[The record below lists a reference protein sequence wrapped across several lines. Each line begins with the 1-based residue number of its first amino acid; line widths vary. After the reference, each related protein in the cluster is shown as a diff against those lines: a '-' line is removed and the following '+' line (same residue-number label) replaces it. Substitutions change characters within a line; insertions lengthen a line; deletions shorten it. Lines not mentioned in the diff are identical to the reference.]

1 MDIIKAFGEQTF
13 ASLKIRNYR
22 LYLLGLNLANI
33 GDWMQTVALGWL
45 VLELTGSGVALGTML
60 ALRFAPIL
68 FLGLFVGGVVDKSNK
83 RTLLFI
89 TQSSFG
95 FLALVL
101 GILVYTGV
109 VEMWMIYL
117 LSLLF
122 GTIDAFDRPTR
133 QTFVHETV
141 GRENLRNAV
150 SLNSTSVNLARVIG
164 PVFAGALI
172 PTIGIALCFFLK
184 AVSVIAIL
192 TFLKRMHIHPSDET
206 IAHDDSTGFLSGVRY
221 AMSVPLIRT
230 ILITMGVIGTFTY
243 EFQVSLP
250 LLVRSTFL
258 GGAADY
264 AALLSAM
271 GAGSVAG
278 GLFAASRGKVSSY
291 EFVLSAFCFGT
302 SVTIAALMPTLPL
315 TVVAMIFVGFFG
327 ITLTSTGNTMVQ
339 LESAPHIR
347 GRVMALW
354 MMAIFGSTLIGG
366 PLIGWIGEHI
376 GGRLAVGVGGVAA
389 LLAALFAAQ
398 RMLQRHELFSIP
410 AFIMIRRDEVAVE
423 EDAKV

>member
-1 MDIIKAFGEQTF
+1 
-13 ASLKIRNYR
+13 
-22 LYLLGLNLANI
+22 
-33 GDWMQTVALGWL
+33 
-45 VLELTGSGVALGTML
+45 
-60 ALRFAPIL
+60 
-68 FLGLFVGGVVDKSNK
+68 
-83 RTLLFI
+83 
-89 TQSSFG
+89 
-95 FLALVL
+95 
-101 GILVYTGV
+101 
-109 VEMWMIYL
+109 MWMIYL

-250 LLVRSTFL
+250 LFAQQTFH
-258 GGAADY
+258 GSAADY

-278 GLFAASRGKVSSY
+278 GLFTASRREVTALEFAISALLFGLALCVSA
-291 EFVLSAFCFGT
+291 V
-302 SVTIAALMPTLPL
+302 MPTLAL
-315 TVVAMIFVGFFG
+315 ATVGMIFVGFFS
-327 ITLTSTGNTMVQ
+327 ITLTSVGNTILQ
-339 LESAPHIR
+339 LESPSYIR
-347 GRVMALW
+347 GRAMALW
-354 MMAIFGSTLIGG
+354 MTFAYSPDTVLRTFTVPI
-366 PLIGWIGEHI
+366 
-376 GGRLAVGVGGVAA
+376 A
-389 LLAALFAAQ
+389 LQNLPDDWVVTD
-398 RMLQRHELFSIP
+398 EGYIEIP
-410 AFIMIRRDEVAVE
+410 
-423 EDAKV
+423 